1 MSESLLFN
9 ILALSNNNSLIQSGN
24 VTLHHV
30 ASLNMLWNATNLL
43 WKGDNEISFTK
54 KIINTTSC
62 ERIDLFRNNYNRLKR
77 EYLI

>member
-1 MSESLLFN
+1 MSESLLVN
-9 ILALSNNNSLIQSGN
+9 ILALGNNNSLIQSGN
-24 VTLHHV
+24 VTLHHI
-30 ASLNMLWNATNLL
+30 ASLSMLWNVINLL

-54 KIINTTSC
+54 KIVNTTSC